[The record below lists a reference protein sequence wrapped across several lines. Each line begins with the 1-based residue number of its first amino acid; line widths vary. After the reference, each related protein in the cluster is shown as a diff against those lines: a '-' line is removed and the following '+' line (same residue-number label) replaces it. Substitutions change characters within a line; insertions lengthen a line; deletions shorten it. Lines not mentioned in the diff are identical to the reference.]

1 MARYEHLPIYK
12 SALDMTVHFER
23 PSVDDGCTLKPVIRT
38 SIFQPIV

>member
-23 PSVDDGCTLKPVIRT
+23 LVAGVLVLPQVHAGH
-38 SIFQPIV
+38 